1 MQICKFIMQ
10 YMRVTQGY
18 GRDIL
23 GAADYTSYS
32 HAGSYA
38 LDLGGRDAGADW
50 AYAPCDVMAKKVEGK
65 CNTVWFETLDK
76 VMCAD
81 GKARN
86 LVFMLKHIDNEDL
99 AGLGIRPGRIFRQ
112 GEKFY
117 REGSAG
123 TVGNHIHIEVGLGPF
138 ALPCR
143 QKTSLKSADE
153 KQVLK
158 IKNQLMPHDVFFV
171 CDDVL
176 LLDTGGYSWKS
187 EDTKPEEQSVHLQ
200 NKLLKQQVENLS
212 EALAEIGEIVES
224 MQV

>member
-1 MQICKFIMQ
+1 MQVCKFIMQ

-18 GRDIL
+18 GRDML
-23 GAADYTSYS
+23 GAVDYSSYS

-50 AYAPCDVMAKKVEGK
+50 AYAPCDVLVKKVEEK

-81 GKARN
+81 GKSRI
-86 LVFMLKHIDNEDL
+86 LVFMLRHIDNEDL
-99 AGLGIRPGRIFRQ
+99 AGLGIRPGKIFRQ

-123 TVGNHIHIEVGLGPF
+123 TIGNHIHIEVGLGPF
-138 ALPCR
+138 VLPCR
-143 QKTSLKSADE
+143 HKTSLESADGNP
-153 KQVLK
+153 VFK
-158 IKNQLMPHDVFFV
+158 IRNQLIPHDVFFV
-171 CDDVL
+171 CDDIL
-176 LLDTGGYSWKS
+176 MLDAGGYNWKN
-187 EDTKPEEQSVHLQ
+187 EHIKPKKQNMHIQ

-212 EALAEIGEIVES
+212 EALAEIGEIVDS
-224 MQV
+224 IQV